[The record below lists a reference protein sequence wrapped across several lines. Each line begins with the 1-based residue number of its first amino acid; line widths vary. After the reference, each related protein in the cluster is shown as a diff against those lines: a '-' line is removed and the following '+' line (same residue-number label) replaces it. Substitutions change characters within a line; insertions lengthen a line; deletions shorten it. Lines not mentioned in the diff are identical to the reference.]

1 MLTSPAHSLTRRKLS
16 DLVVDQIKQWLMSA
30 GIRPGDRLPQERDLM
45 VRFDVSKG
53 TVREALKALEVQGLV
68 RMSTGPSGGASVS
81 EVRYE
86 TAAGLL
92 GNYFF
97 FQDLSTEAIYET
109 RRLLE
114 PQMAASAV
122 GHLTEEDLKRLELLI
137 ESCAREPEE
146 VDERRRQRL
155 DELEFHNVLARRCPN
170 PLLSFQCRFINKLL
184 ADVVVFRKMYVPKQR
199 RIAQENHAA
208 HVALLEAYRREDLNG
223 VYSVMTRHMQEC
235 TSHIADLE
243 AFVKARF
250 LTDET
255 ATVSLERK
263 K

>member
-1 MLTSPAHSLTRRKLS
+1 
-16 DLVVDQIKQWLMSA
+16 
-30 GIRPGDRLPQERDLM
+30 
-45 VRFDVSKG
+45 
-53 TVREALKALEVQGLV
+53 
-68 RMSTGPSGGASVS
+68 
-81 EVRYE
+81 
-86 TAAGLL
+86 
-92 GNYFF
+92 
-97 FQDLSTEAIYET
+97 
-109 RRLLE
+109 
-114 PQMAASAV
+114 
-122 GHLTEEDLKRLELLI
+122 
-137 ESCAREPEE
+137 
-146 VDERRRQRL
+146 
-155 DELEFHNVLARRCPN
+155 
-170 PLLSFQCRFINKLL
+170 
-184 ADVVVFRKMYVPKQR
+184 MYVPKQR